1 MPAATAAVL
10 LALSSVACQGAPQQS
25 APQKLD
31 KSRSLAAA
39 AEKGASAH
47 KKSPFRNPSKEPPP
61 PRSGDQLA
69 DDELAK
75 TIETARTLA
84 EENTPVGAIRELRKC
99 ANKIPPSPRCE
110 AELGL
115 LLADEKMRQAD
126 AIYYLTEAVKAPDA
140 SADADLYR
148 RLGDTLR
155 GKGKSADAARA
166 YQYLL
171 EREPE
176 NAENHARLATA
187 LQGVAERIEEA
198 ADALAK
204 ASELDASKLQWK
216 YDEGLLRAQIAGQ
229 TDRAVALL
237 EEYLDKTRGKN
248 TERDQI
254 LLGRI
259 AELRSIS
266 ELEKSG
272 KPAEEREP
280 VKLPEGGRPVQ

>member
-1 MPAATAAVL
+1 MPAAAVAVL
-10 LALSSVACQGAPQQS
+10 FAVSSIACQGAPQQS

-39 AEKGASAH
+39 AQKSPSAH

-61 PRSGDQLA
+61 PRSGDQLPA
-69 DDELAK
+69 DELTK
-75 TIETARTLA
+75 TIEAARKLSG
-84 EENTPVGAIRELRKC
+84 EGATIGAMRELRKC
-99 ANKIPPSPRCE
+99 ANKIPQSPHCE

-115 LLADEKMRQAD
+115 VLADEKMRQAD
-126 AIYYLTEAVKAPDA
+126 AIYFLTEAVKAPDA
-140 SADADLYR
+140 SIDADLYR
-148 RLGDTLR
+148 RLGDKLR
-155 GKGKSADAARA
+155 SKGKSADAARA
-166 YQYLL
+166 YQFLI
-171 EREPE
+171 ERDPS
-176 NAENHARLATA
+176 NAESHARLAAA

-198 ADALAK
+198 ADALA
-204 ASELDASKLQWK
+204 EASKLDSSKPEWT

-229 TDRAVALL
+229 ADRAVTLL
-237 EEYLDKTRGKN
+237 EGYLEKTRGQN

-272 KPAEEREP
+272 KPGEGKPA
-280 VKLPEGGRPVQ
+280 KLPEGGRPVQ